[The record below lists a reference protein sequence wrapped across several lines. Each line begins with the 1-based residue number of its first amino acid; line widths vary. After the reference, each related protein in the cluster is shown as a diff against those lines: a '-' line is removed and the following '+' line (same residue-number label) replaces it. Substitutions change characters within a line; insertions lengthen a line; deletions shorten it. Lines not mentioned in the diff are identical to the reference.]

1 MTDLKIKNFYTFA
14 KFPNPMIVEIFARE
28 KGIDL
33 FAIEKTVDAPGL
45 ENRNAE
51 HLARNPAGQ
60 LPYLELEDGTVIAE
74 TITICE
80 WLEEMKPEPAF
91 IGSTPEKRAVA
102 RMWQRRM
109 EEHFV
114 YPTFYSVRFWTAS
127 EDCSGPLKNFF
138 AQRNKVLIP
147 GAWKDPAM
155 TAFKIKNFY
164 TFAKFPNPMVVEIFA
179 REKGIDLC
187 AVEKTVDLPGLEHR
201 CEEHLARNPAGGL
214 PYIELEDG
222 TVIAETIAI
231 CEWLEEMKP
240 EPACI
245 GSTPEKRAV
254 ARMWQRRMEEH
265 FVYPTF
271 YSVRFWTASE
281 DCSGPLK
288 EKRAVARMWQ
298 RRMEEHNGPLKN
310 FFFQRNKVLIP
321 EAWKEMQAWAL
332 SQLEW
337 LEDLKRKSRSEYI
350 AGDEMTVVDIQV
362 YATLVF
368 FEDLGAPF
376 IKQHGEKLPWTKAL
390 ITRMAE
396 RPAVKKCHEH
406 IKELF
411 G

>member
-80 WLEEMKPEPAF
+80 WLEEVKPEPAF

-147 GAWKDPAM
+147 GAWK
-155 TAFKIKNFY
+155 
-164 TFAKFPNPMVVEIFA
+164 
-179 REKGIDLC
+179 
-187 AVEKTVDLPGLEHR
+187 
-201 CEEHLARNPAGGL
+201 
-214 PYIELEDG
+214 
-222 TVIAETIAI
+222 
-231 CEWLEEMKP
+231 
-240 EPACI
+240 
-245 GSTPEKRAV
+245 
-254 ARMWQRRMEEH
+254 
-265 FVYPTF
+265 
-271 YSVRFWTASE
+271 
-281 DCSGPLK
+281 
-288 EKRAVARMWQ
+288 
-298 RRMEEHNGPLKN
+298 
-310 FFFQRNKVLIP
+310 
-321 EAWKEMQAWAL
+321 EMQAWGL
-332 SQLEW
+332 SRLEW
-337 LEDLKRKSRSEYI
+337 LEDLKKGSPSDYI
-350 AGDEMTVVDIQV
+350 AGDELTVVDIQV
-362 YATLVF
+362 YTTLVF

-376 IKQHGEKLPWTKAL
+376 MKDHGDKLPWTKAF
-390 ITRMAE
+390 IARMAE